1 MRRLGI
7 AAAALA
13 VFAAAGCYHGT
24 ARTVSLAEIQRQ
36 QGWVL
41 VRDVEAVSQR
51 EERDCG
57 AAALAT
63 VLTHWGIP
71 DASEEIRRA
80 SPTKPDRGIP
90 AGALRSFAR
99 SKGLRAFLISG
110 VHADLENEVLA
121 NRPVLV
127 GLVQRYVGHDPLTH
141 YEVVIGVNRES
152 RRLLLLDPG
161 RGVREDDVGSF
172 DHEWRDAGRLALVVA
187 PS

>member
-7 AAAALA
+7 TAAVLA
-13 VFAAAGCYHGT
+13 VVAAAGCYRGT
-24 ARTVSLAEIQRQ
+24 ARTVSLADIQRQ
-36 QGWVL
+36 PGWVL
-41 VRDVEAVSQR
+41 VRDVKPLPQR

-57 AAALAT
+57 AAALAM

-80 SPTKPDRGIP
+80 APPKPDRGIP

-99 SKGLRAFLISG
+99 GKGLRAFLISG

-127 GLVQRYVGHDPLTH
+127 GLVQRYVGHDALTH
-141 YEVVIGVNRES
+141 YEVVVGFNRDAG
-152 RRLLLLDPG
+152 RLLLLDPG
-161 RGVREDDVGSF
+161 RGVREDDVASF